1 MKKDRKDS
9 LPPFNQALADEVQEM
24 LQHPLSFEEAQA
36 QVYRQH
42 GITDTPENPD
52 ERGGVS

>member
-1 MKKDRKDS
+1 MKKKERKDT

-52 ERGGVS
+52 